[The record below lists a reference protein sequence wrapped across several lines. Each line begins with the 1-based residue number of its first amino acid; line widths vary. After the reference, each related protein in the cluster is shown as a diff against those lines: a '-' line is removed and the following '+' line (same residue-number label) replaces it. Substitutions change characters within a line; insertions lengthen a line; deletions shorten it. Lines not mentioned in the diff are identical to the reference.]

1 MKQVDVT
8 PVLNTPHGAR
18 ALNKDFYTVY
28 SFDDTNQSRLY
39 DRLAQFVEELGD
51 GPLVESV
58 TCGFYAEK
66 NVGHYTLLVTV
77 CR

>member
-1 MKQVDVT
+1 MKEVDVT

-18 ALNKDFYTVY
+18 ALNKDLYTVY

-39 DRLAQFVEELGD
+39 DRLAQFVEELGE

-58 TCGFYAEK
+58 TPGGYVEDK
-66 NVGHYTLLVTV
+66 IYHYTLLVTV
-77 CR
+77 SR